1 MSLETIG
8 GFISMLITPLTTL
21 IAEKLADRFG
31 GKESTL
37 RQVVIQCLA
46 FVLLLIP
53 VALLLIAL
61 IGMVIFSFQMLSAGF

>member
-8 GFISMLITPLTTL
+8 GFISSLTTPLATWIT
-21 IAEKLADRFG
+21 EKLADRFG

-37 RQVVIQCLA
+37 RKVVIQTLA

-53 VALLLIAL
+53 VALLFISL

>member
-8 GFISMLITPLTTL
+8 GFIGSLTQPLVLWIT
-21 IAEKLADRFG
+21 EKLADRFG

-37 RQVVIQCLA
+37 RQVVIQTLA

-53 VALLLIAL
+53 VALLFISL
-61 IGMVIFSFQMLSAGF
+61 IGMLIFSFQMLSAGF

>member
-8 GFISMLITPLTTL
+8 GFISSLTTPLATLIT
-21 IAEKLADRFG
+21 EKLADRFG

-37 RQVVIQCLA
+37 RQVLIQSLA

-53 VALLLIAL
+53 VTLLFISL

>member
-8 GFISMLITPLTTL
+8 GFISILITPLATWIT
-21 IAEKLADRFG
+21 EKLGDRFG
-31 GKESTL
+31 GQESTL
-37 RQVVIQCLA
+37 RQVLIQALA

-53 VALLLIAL
+53 VMLLLISL